1 MPEKLLFSTEAY
13 DSIFQGP
20 RPNGS
25 CAQWMIQEY
34 GKPTLPHSLGEHNFF
49 DEDGKMFTPE
59 QLNFNAFPDNFYYK
73 NYEYKYYHE
82 LNGENH
88 LYLIKV
94 GNTAYFNLNKHIGF
108 RFISKEIIDDV
119 KAGKCFIVL
128 LQDSEGTSG
137 LKDYPDFKTIE
148 SWRIKAGLPPYSVVY
163 VTGNYLGTSICE
175 KNGYQIKVVPHSD
188 FEAWNIQ
195 YTQDSII
202 PFEPKD
208 DKFLFLSYNR
218 MFRLSRAILVANYLK
233 YDLLDKGK
241 VSKGKIIDYQW
252 KPGDHNPGLETEWL
266 EKVTELGE
274 LTISDD
280 TNYNLASSI
289 NIDDHKQTFVSI
301 VSETLTE
308 PGTLFISEKTWKPI
322 QLGHPFMILGSVGTL
337 QLLQQ
342 RGYKTFSQYWDE
354 SYDTVENTAQK
365 ADIIAKNI
373 KKLSELSLEQIK
385 DLRKELEP
393 ILIHNLENFKKEL
406 EANFYKDGSLKK
418 LEKILRKL
426 FK

>member
-1 MPEKLLFSTEAY
+1 MPKKLLFSTEGY

-34 GKPTLPHSLGEHNFF
+34 GKPTFPHSLGEHNFF
-49 DEDGKMFTPE
+49 NVEGKMFTPE
-59 QLNFNAFPDNFYYK
+59 QLNFNAFPDNFYHK
-73 NYEYKYYHE
+73 NFEYKYYHE

-94 GNTAYFNLNKHIGF
+94 GRTNYFNLNKHIGF
-108 RFISKEIIDDV
+108 RFVSKEIIDDV
-119 KAGKCFIVL
+119 KAGKCFIIL

-137 LKDYPDFKTIE
+137 IKDYPDFKTIE
-148 SWRIKAGLPPYSVVY
+148 SWRIRAGLPPYSVVY
-163 VTGNYLGTSICE
+163 VTGNYLGASICE
-175 KNGYQIKVVPHSD
+175 KNGYQIKVIPHSD

-195 YTQDSII
+195 YTQDNII

-218 MFRLSRAILVANYLK
+218 VFRTSRAILVANYIK
-233 YDLLDKGK
+233 YNLLGRGK
-241 VSKGKIIDYQW
+241 VSKGGEFIW
-252 KPGDHNPGLETEWL
+252 MPGDPTYGLEQEYL
-266 EKVTELGE
+266 EALCELGE
-274 LTISDD
+274 LTISD
-280 TNYNLASSI
+280 NLKYNQASNV
-289 NIDDHKQTFVSI
+289 NIDDHKETFVSI

-308 PGTLFISEKTWKPI
+308 PGTLFLSEKTWKPI

-342 RGYKTFSQYWDE
+342 RGYKTFSKYWDE
-354 SYDTVENTAQK
+354 SYDTLESTNKRAEV
-365 ADIIAKNI
+365 IVKNI
-373 KKLSELSLEQIK
+373 DKLSKLSLSEIK
-385 DLRKELEP
+385 TLRKELEP

-418 LEKILRKL
+418 LEKILKKL